1 MSFQERK
8 KKIVSAVNAAG
19 SLSVFELSEKL
30 SMSPATIR
38 RDLNDISEEG
48 LLIRTHGGAM
58 KMDNPVLTSFA
69 DKSGANENNKET
81 IGKMAADFVQD
92 GDIIFLDCGSTVFK
106 MCRHIKNRNGLK
118 VITNSL
124 PVLAEL
130 FDAPGISINLIG
142 GEIDKQRRAVH
153 GERAVQHIDQY
164 QANKAFIG
172 VDGISAE
179 KGLTAHSEVEAMIT
193 SAFVRNAD
201 EILLLCDSSKIG
213 KDSYF
218 RFGSLALIHKLIT
231 DKDLGNQTTAALKE
245 KGLDIVK
252 G

>member
-8 KKIVSAVNAAG
+8 KKIVSAVNEAG

-58 KMDNPVLTSFA
+58 KVDNPVLTSF
-69 DKSGANENNKET
+69 SGKAGSNENNKEA

-106 MCRHIKNRNGLK
+106 MCRHLKNRNRLK

-124 PVLAEL
+124 PVVAEL

-142 GEIDKQRRAVH
+142 GEIDKHRQAVH

-164 QANKAFIG
+164 HAHKAFIG

-179 KGLTAHSEVEAMIT
+179 KGLSAHSELEATIT
-193 SAFVRNAD
+193 SAFARNAD
-201 EILLLCDSSKIG
+201 EVFLLCDSSKIE
-213 KDSYF
+213 KDSYI
-218 RFGSLALIHKLIT
+218 RFGSLSMISKLFT
-231 DKDLGNQTTAALKE
+231 DKDLGMQILAKLKE
-245 KGLDIVK
+245 KGLQVVK